1 MYEYVPGPSACPK
14 RLLSFIIPFDYIARH
29 NASRVTF
36 NDAADRLHHG
46 WLESRAYRDGSL
58 AVVIME
64 RDPDC
69 GPIPWAPL
77 TTDLSRDLGAH
88 RQDGRHAWVETGS
101 TGEAILTARP
111 DIAVPTDAAVRFSLE
126 GCSFRLW
133 EFNTDALI

>member
-1 MYEYVPGPSACPK
+1 MYEYVPEPAACRN
-14 RLLSFIIPFDYIARH
+14 RLLFFIIPFDYVARH

-36 NDAADRLHHG
+36 SDDSGRLHKG
-46 WLESRAYRDGSL
+46 WLESRVYRDGGL

-64 RDPDC
+64 FDPDC

-77 TTDLSRDLGAH
+77 TTDLSSDLGAH
-88 RQDGRHAWVETGS
+88 RQDGSHAWVETGS

-111 DIAVPTDAAVRFSLE
+111 DIAVPTGDAVRFSLE